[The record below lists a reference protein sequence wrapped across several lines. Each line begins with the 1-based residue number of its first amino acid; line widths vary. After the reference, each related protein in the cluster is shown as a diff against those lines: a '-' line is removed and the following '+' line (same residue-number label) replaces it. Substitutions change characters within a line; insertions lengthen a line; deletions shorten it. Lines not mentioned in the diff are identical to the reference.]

1 MNKKTLLL
9 LLIICVTAFVG
20 YIVSSWR
27 GCPTNNQVA
36 LEQYRTNQPVLSE
49 AGVAK
54 ANQQAIADKLVQ
66 QWFAQFKSSQA
77 DRGIRIEDFEIDQ
90 LEIEPTK
97 DNSDSRLVAAVS
109 FAVKPTRCSATAW
122 IAGNGVEAGSWIK
135 EKFLFFEI
143 IKERDY
149 YKIDHTRTGP

>member
-1 MNKKTLLL
+1 MNKTTLLL
-9 LLIICVTAFVG
+9 LLIICATAVVG
-20 YIVSSWR
+20 YIVSSWG

-49 AGVAK
+49 TGVDEG
-54 ANQQAIADKLVQ
+54 NQQAIADKLVE

-90 LEIEPTK
+90 LAIEPTE
-97 DNSDSRLVAAVS
+97 DNSDNRLVAAVS

-122 IAGNGVEAGSWIK
+122 IAGNGVEAGSWINDQ
-135 EKFLFFEI
+135 FLFFEI
-143 IKERDY
+143 IKEDDY
-149 YKIDHTRTGP
+149 YKIDHARTGP